1 MVAFLAVGVT
11 LAWSPVAHAQDPLIA
26 RDPAG
31 AQAPAGQPPPLPQA
45 VPPAPAPAAPPAAC
59 TVNPC
64 EKECAC
70 ATRCCTNACG
80 CDKTPK
86 VSLSVSG
93 VRASLTNIS
102 TGTIKDSAVGV
113 ALAGAADSYA
123 LDGTTHGSMY
133 FVLGGGEAG
142 FEGALAGT
150 VDVGYRLPI
159 AEDHGPFGRIGF
171 DGRLQ
176 GNDLLYFSIL
186 ELPRV
191 TLGYQYLKGKNVVE
205 IGARGGA
212 VLAGLYDPGEDGRRK
227 LNGFEWGAFV
237 SAQVEFLRL
246 DVSAMRIEARKT
258 LNGTPVDVGR
268 GSLCGVGGKVGICI
282 DAMLF
287 HGDAEMRANDG
298 GIHST
303 KSTYLGLTLGVAG
316 W

>member
-1 MVAFLAVGVT
+1 
-11 LAWSPVAHAQDPLIA
+11 
-26 RDPAG
+26 
-31 AQAPAGQPPPLPQA
+31 
-45 VPPAPAPAAPPAAC
+45 
-59 TVNPC
+59 
-64 EKECAC
+64 
-70 ATRCCTNACG
+70 
-80 CDKTPK
+80 
-86 VSLSVSG
+86 VSG
-93 VRASLTNIS
+93 VRASLTSVS

-113 ALAGAADSYA
+113 ALAGAVDTYA
-123 LDGTTHGSMY
+123 LDGTTHGAMY

-150 VDVGYRLPI
+150 IDVGYRLPV

-191 TLGYQYLKGKNVVE
+191 TLGYQYLKAKNVVE
-205 IGARGGA
+205 IGGRGGA

-237 SAQVEFLRL
+237 SAQVDFLRL

-268 GSLCGVGGKVGICI
+268 ASFCGVGGKVGVCV
-282 DAMLF
+282 DGMLF
-287 HGDAEMRANDG
+287 HGDADMRANDG

-303 KSTYLGLTLGVAG
+303 TSTYLGLTVGVAG

>member
-1 MVAFLAVGVT
+1 MKAAALGVLGLT
-11 LAWSPVAHAQDPLIA
+11 LAWTPSARADDPGIATDSAASPS
-26 RDPAG
+26 
-31 AQAPAGQPPPLPQA
+31 
-45 VPPAPAPAAPPAAC
+45 PAALSPGVATC
-59 TVNPC
+59 TANPC
-64 EKECAC
+64 ERECAC
-70 ATRCCTNACG
+70 ATRCCSRACR

-93 VRASLTNIS
+93 VRASLTNVS
-102 TGTIKDSAVGV
+102 TGTVKDSALGV
-113 ALAGAADSYA
+113 ALAGAADTYA

-150 VDVGYRLPI
+150 IDVGYRLPV

-205 IGARGGA
+205 IGGRGGA
-212 VLAGLYDPGEDGRRK
+212 VLAGLYDPAEDGRRK

-237 SAQVEFLRL
+237 SAQVDFLRA
-246 DVSAMRIEARKT
+246 DASAMRIEARRT

-268 GSLCGVGGKVGICI
+268 ASLCGVGGKVGVCV

-287 HGDAEMRANDG
+287 RGDADMRANDG
-298 GIHST
+298 GVHST
-303 KSTYLGLTLGVAG
+303 TSTALGLTIGVAG

>member
-1 MVAFLAVGVT
+1 M
-11 LAWSPVAHAQDPLIA
+11 
-26 RDPAG
+26 
-31 AQAPAGQPPPLPQA
+31 
-45 VPPAPAPAAPPAAC
+45 
-59 TVNPC
+59 
-64 EKECAC
+64 
-70 ATRCCTNACG
+70 
-80 CDKTPK
+80 
-86 VSLSVSG
+86 
-93 VRASLTNIS
+93 
-102 TGTIKDSAVGV
+102 
-113 ALAGAADSYA
+113 ALAGAADTYA
-123 LDGTTHGSMY
+123 LNGTTHGSMY

-150 VDVGYRLPI
+150 IDVGYRLPV

-186 ELPRV
+186 ELPRL

-212 VLAGLYDPGEDGRRK
+212 VLTGLYDPGEDGRRK
-227 LNGFEWGAFV
+227 LGGFEWGAFV
-237 SAQVEFLRL
+237 AAQADFLRL

-268 GSLCGVGGKVGICI
+268 ASLCGVGGVFGICV
-282 DAMLF
+282 DGMVF

-298 GIHST
+298 GIHGTTS
-303 KSTYLGLTLGVAG
+303 SYLGLTIGVAG